1 MQRAPCP
8 AGVWGGMYSRQ
19 SPRAGGAHPPG
30 GAPTTYK
37 GRSFVSAL
45 AAWPQDPS
53 GRGAQTARGVSAL
66 EAGLS
71 KQGGVTNDTR
81 VLTENAQ
88 ACARWSN
95 PTEKGF
101 SGPCTPGA
109 VGEVSGFGEHFSV
122 RCWLLSASLWFRW
135 QEKALNKLA
144 RRERQTL
151 VARRARIKLRRL
163 KVCALAPLKP
173 TRFKR
178 GGGAR

>member
-30 GAPTTYK
+30 GAPTTHK

-88 ACARWSN
+88 ACARWAKL
-95 PTEKGF
+95 TEKGL
-101 SGPCTPGA
+101 SGPCTPSA
-109 VGEVSGFGEHFSV
+109 VGEGGGFGSKTFRVSLV
-122 RCWLLSASLWFRW
+122 SLSSAQLDGEKGATRRGREAGTKHSPQDKREQGKIFAS
-135 QEKALNKLA
+135 EA
-144 RRERQTL
+144 RKEG
-151 VARRARIKLRRL
+151 
-163 KVCALAPLKP
+163 P
-173 TRFKR
+173 
-178 GGGAR
+178 GA